1 MRLGPRLLV
10 VALIVAGTI
19 GYFLFDLSLTS
30 TEGQA
35 HFRICTSSVRL
46 NCVVD
51 GDTIWYSGEK
61 IRIEDI
67 DTPEI
72 SKPKCASEEALG
84 QRAKHR
90 LLELL
95 NDGPFQLVRKGDRNK
110 DRYGRLLRV
119 IERDGQSIGDILI
132 TEGLARPWDGA
143 RRSWC

>member
-1 MRLGPRLLV
+1 MQFALR
-10 VALIVAGTI
+10 LIVLVLVAGII
-19 GYFLFDLSLTS
+19 GYFVLDLSPTT

-35 HFRICTSSVRL
+35 HFRTCVSSIRV

-67 DTPEI
+67 DAPEI
-72 SKPKCASEEALG
+72 SNPKCASEEALG

-95 NDGPFQLVRKGDRNK
+95 NAGPFQLVRAGDRDK

-119 IERDGQSIGDILI
+119 IERDGQSLGGILVA
-132 TEGLARPWDGA
+132 EGLARRWDGA
-143 RRSWC
+143 RHPWC